1 MNSIE
6 FVFVTGL
13 NQPVDLGH
21 LILRM
26 THTGP
31 ALATVSS
38 EDEDITMAVQKSDKM
53 SAGTDRVG
61 CRVCDSPLPAKH
73 TFVEWPK
80 VQFRW
85 EFLRETLSLTEVPG
99 VSEDGPPTA
108 QVDGNS
114 SVAKNNKDD
123 EAPCSSS
130 LPVCKWQIDAVG
142 SRSPSRIHV
151 EETSATTG
159 PSLPHSRVNT
169 VQLDADN
176 DKTVAVARSLG
187 SDQMTIEML
196 NATLAQ
202 RHWGEVA
209 ASSQDLVVQCGTL
222 DESSVDDDSHTLEEF
237 QEPPRFF
244 VLGSVEMP
252 TIGSWNHHR
261 GTCKPCGFLY
271 KKEGCHRGVDC
282 LFCHLCVQGERQRR
296 ARVRRAALRMSRRQ
310 RDGVSI
316 TIMQIPS

>member
-1 MNSIE
+1 
-6 FVFVTGL
+6 
-13 NQPVDLGH
+13 
-21 LILRM
+21 M
-26 THTGP
+26 THPGP
-31 ALATVSS
+31 ALATVSF

-53 SAGTDRVG
+53 SVGTDRVG

-80 VQFRW
+80 VQFCW
-85 EFLRETLSLTEVPG
+85 EFPRETLSLTEQLSCVRTAGSNNFRADMEVPG

-151 EETSATTG
+151 DETSATTG

-187 SDQMTIEML
+187 SDQMAIEML

-222 DESSVDDDSHTLEEF
+222 DESAVDDDSHTLEEF

-252 TIGSWNHHR
+252 TSGSWNHHR
-261 GTCKPCGFLY
+261 GTCKPCGFVY